1 MEENKNYVIEDKIH
15 EKKESEVPMPP
26 SIPTALLEEMRDLK
40 ASIKLLTSKLDDST
54 KEDNT

>member
-26 SIPTALLEEMRDLK
+26 SIPTALLEEMKQLK
-40 ASIKLLTSKLDDST
+40 ALIRQLTHKLE
-54 KEDNT
+54 EDNT